1 MSTPRGRAAAQVAV
15 DQERVASAV
24 KTYHLMTTR
33 FATLCGKRAD
43 PVIYEDARLNAVA
56 AFEALL
62 DAIRNE
68 RDALT
73 ILDAVRNN
81 DPRFARRNPK
91 DWGGSTAP
99 PKDDA

>member
-1 MSTPRGRAAAQVAV
+1 MSTPRGKAAAQVAA

-24 KTYHLMTTR
+24 RTYHTMTQR
-33 FATLCGKRAD
+33 FAVLCGKRAD
-43 PVIYEDARLNAVA
+43 LVIYEAARLNAVS

-81 DPRFARRNPK
+81 DPRFARRNPR
-91 DWGGSTAP
+91 DLGGSA